1 MIKKNFDG
9 HAFYEFEIFQK
20 FGDRVIS
27 AVLTKDFDI
36 DDKGYIQRAFGW
48 SHLPVAFKQQLSGTD
63 SHILKSVKI
72 PEDLFGDGFITQ
84 EKNLPI
90 MTRAADCG
98 NIVIFDPCKNV
109 IANIHAGWR
118 GLAGKIIHSVIGKM
132 RERFEC
138 KSENLIAAISP
149 MIGPCCYK
157 FSHPEELP
165 NFMHRH
171 LSEEN
176 ILDLWAATEGQL
188 CEAGIMEENI
198 ENPRVCT
205 FCNPEEFYSYR
216 RNKSIEK
223 RFGTLIMLK

>member
-9 HAFYEFEIFQK
+9 HVFYEFEIFQK
-20 FGDRVIS
+20 FGDRVVS

-36 DDKGYIQRAFGW
+36 DDKPYIQKAFGW
-48 SHLPVAFKQQLSGTD
+48 PHMPVAFKRQLSGTD
-63 SHILKSVKI
+63 SHIIKKTEKI
-72 PEDLFGDGFITQ
+72 DDLYGDAFITQ
-84 EKNLPI
+84 EKLLPI

-98 NIVIFDPCKNV
+98 NIVIFDPKKSV
-109 IANIHAGWR
+109 IVNIHAGWK

-138 KSENLIAAISP
+138 KSEDLIAAVSP

-157 FSHPEELP
+157 FSHLEKLP
-165 NFMHRH
+165 KFMWRH
-171 LSEEN
+171 MSEEN

-188 CEAGIMEENI
+188 REAGILEENI
-198 ENPRVCT
+198 ENPRICT

-216 RNKSIEK
+216 REKSTDK
-223 RFGTLIMLK
+223 RFGTVIMLK